1 MCQDGRIGG
10 SRQTKCLTKVK
21 YLTTGA
27 TSFVNEESQH
37 NQVLL
42 SAARQSVD
50 LKQMLVEG
58 NLDGVSSQR

>member
-1 MCQDGRIGG
+1 
-10 SRQTKCLTKVK
+10 
-21 YLTTGA
+21 
-27 TSFVNEESQH
+27 
-37 NQVLL
+37 LL